1 MRFLKTV
8 ISLVIIAVLCYA
20 GYKFVDYK
28 QTQNSN
34 TIEQQ
39 KGSASLNNSD
49 AGSTEDNSN
58 IDSDRS
64 NEGVKDEEQVEDN
77 VTDSEADLAF
87 ATSVQN
93 IAMLVNP
100 NSSLPENYVPDDLV
114 YPDVRFTFNEK
125 IEKRMLREEAARALE
140 KMFAA
145 AEVDGIYLAGVSG
158 YRSHET
164 QTKLFNYYVER
175 DGYDKAKTYS
185 AVPGTSEHETGLAID
200 ISGSTGKCAAQ
211 DCFGGTAEA
220 IWLANNGAKYGFIVR
235 YPEGKENITGYKYE
249 PWHMRYVGVDIA
261 EKINNEN
268 ITLEEYYGMN

>member
-1 MRFLKTV
+1 MRFFKIIL
-8 ISLVIIAVLCYA
+8 SLVIIAILCYA
-20 GYKFVDYK
+20 GYRFVDYK
-28 QTQNSN
+28 QSQNSN
-34 TIEQQ
+34 TVEQP
-39 KGSASLNNSD
+39 KSSASVDNNNMGNSD
-49 AGSTEDNSN
+49 EKGDNSN
-58 IDSDRS
+58 EVGAEKDLEGNDNTEID
-64 NEGVKDEEQVEDN
+64 V
-77 VTDSEADLAF
+77 AF
-87 ATSVQN
+87 ATSIQN

-100 NSSLPENYVPDDLV
+100 NSSLPENYVPEDLV

-145 AEVDGIYLAGVSG
+145 AEVDGIYLAGVSA

-175 DGYDKAKTYS
+175 DGYEKAKTYS
-185 AVPGTSEHETGLAID
+185 AIPGTSEHETGLAID
-200 ISGSTGKCAAQ
+200 ISSSTGKCAAQ

-220 IWLANNGAKYGFIVR
+220 IWLAKNGSKYGFIVR

-249 PWHMRYVGVDIA
+249 PWHMRYVGVDVA
-261 EKINNEN
+261 EEIYTQN